1 MALSKPVRRIA
12 IVGTGVIGASWAA
25 FYLARGFDVIATD
38 PAPNAEA
45 NLRHYVDTAWPA
57 LAILG
62 VSQKAS
68 PEHLWFTAD
77 VRQASADADF
87 VQESAPEQSE
97 LKIKLFAEMDR
108 AAPPDSI
115 IASKS
120 LMYSSSVNSNTPSS
134 FIRTRRAPGAKISR
148 SRDQSGRWPGSKE
161 TCSYMALMMRSSS
174 GSFSGMGSRV

>member
-1 MALSKPVRRIA
+1 MSLSKPVRRVA
-12 IVGTGVIGASWAA
+12 IVGTGVIGASWAT

-57 LAILG
+57 LATLG
-62 VSQKAS
+62 VSPKAS

-77 VRQASADADF
+77 VGQASADADF
-87 VQESAPEQSE
+87 VQENAPEQSE

-115 IASKS
+115 IAQLARGRDEVLLGLIRLRRK
-120 LMYSSSVNSNTPSS
+120 LAKAPPAPKEHRGPWCTP
-134 FIRTRRAPGAKISR
+134 
-148 SRDQSGRWPGSKE
+148 
-161 TCSYMALMMRSSS
+161 
-174 GSFSGMGSRV
+174 